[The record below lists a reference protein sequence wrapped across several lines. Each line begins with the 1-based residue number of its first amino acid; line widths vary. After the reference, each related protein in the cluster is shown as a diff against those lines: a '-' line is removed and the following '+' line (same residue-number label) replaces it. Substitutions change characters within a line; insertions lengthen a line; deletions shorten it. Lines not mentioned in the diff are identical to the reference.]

1 MTAVQ
6 TVLND
11 SDIPLWQVPR
21 DAYRQVIAS
30 MADLELNLTSSGP
43 LGARPYGELE
53 SANQELNALGVPTGE
68 TFVLGDSPLVL
79 LTALLTAF
87 EPDPASSASVQVPA
101 PVVGD
106 DGNYVPGDNSRQPN
120 RRRKDIRV
128 FTSLDSALLLR
139 DLYAKVRR
147 HGKLSGQVRRY
158 AEEPV
163 HGGEGVTVGAEPI
176 DQRSHRRHRS
186 VPVAAV
192 CLLSVV
198 EDQDRSRPGDPR
210 RIVGHPGRRRLQ
222 HLERMSE
229 RARHRLQAVL
239 PDAASTH
246 GQ

>member
-79 LTALLTAF
+79 P
-87 EPDPASSASVQVPA
+87 ERH
-101 PVVGD
+101 
-106 DGNYVPGDNSRQPN
+106 SRLH
-120 RRRKDIRV
+120 
-128 FTSLDSALLLR
+128 SLDSALLLR

-147 HGKLSGQVRRY
+147 HGKAVRPGTPVRR
-158 AEEPV
+158 
-163 HGGEGVTVGAEPI
+163 GA
-176 DQRSHRRHRS
+176 
-186 VPVAAV
+186 
-192 CLLSVV
+192 
-198 EDQDRSRPGDPR
+198 GPR
-210 RIVGHPGRRRLQ
+210 W
-222 HLERMSE
+222 
-229 RARHRLQAVL
+229 
-239 PDAASTH
+239 
-246 GQ
+246 

>member
-68 TFVLGDSPLVL
+68 TFVLGDSPLVV

-147 HGKLSGQVRRY
+147 HGKAVRPGTPVRR
-158 AEEPV
+158 
-163 HGGEGVTVGAEPI
+163 GA
-176 DQRSHRRHRS
+176 
-186 VPVAAV
+186 
-192 CLLSVV
+192 
-198 EDQDRSRPGDPR
+198 GPR
-210 RIVGHPGRRRLQ
+210 W
-222 HLERMSE
+222 
-229 RARHRLQAVL
+229 
-239 PDAASTH
+239 
-246 GQ
+246 

>member
-79 LTALLTAF
+79 LTALLTAI

-128 FTSLDSALLLR
+128 FTRWTPHCCCATSTPRSDVTESCQA
-139 DLYAKVRR
+139 
-147 HGKLSGQVRRY
+147 RY
-158 AEEPV
+158 AGTP
-163 HGGEGVTVGAEPI
+163 
-176 DQRSHRRHRS
+176 
-186 VPVAAV
+186 
-192 CLLSVV
+192 
-198 EDQDRSRPGDPR
+198 RSR
-210 RIVGHPGRRRLQ
+210 
-222 HLERMSE
+222 
-229 RARHRLQAVL
+229 
-239 PDAASTH
+239 STVVKV
-246 GQ
+246 